1 VRLAALIQRLAQSL
15 VVLLGASLIVFILL
29 RVAPGDPA
37 TLLLGEQATPD
48 AVRELRTTLGLDQ
61 PLFTQY
67 VKFLER
73 IVVGDLGTSIRAQR
87 PVLDMLLER
96 VPATVELTALA
107 ILVAVL
113 IGIPIGVISAARPGS
128 VLDESS
134 LLFGLLAQSIPGFWL
149 GLMMISVFAVQL
161 RFLPVA
167 GRGTAAHLVMP
178 TIALAFYVLGMLI
191 RLARAGMLDVL
202 KQEYITAA
210 RARGLHEAVVVL
222 KHGLRNA
229 LIPIAAVLGL
239 QTGTL
244 LGGAVVTEAVFQW
257 PGIGGLAVVALAHR
271 DYPVIQAIVLFSAVS
286 FVLINL
292 LVDVAYQVIDPR
304 MRIRA

>member
-1 VRLAALIQRLAQSL
+1 
-15 VVLLGASLIVFILL
+15 
-29 RVAPGDPA
+29 
-37 TLLLGEQATPD
+37 
-48 AVRELRTTLGLDQ
+48 
-61 PLFTQY
+61 
-67 VKFLER
+67 
-73 IVVGDLGTSIRAQR
+73 
-87 PVLDMLLER
+87 
-96 VPATVELTALA
+96 
-107 ILVAVL
+107 
-113 IGIPIGVISAARPGS
+113 
-128 VLDESS
+128 
-134 LLFGLLAQSIPGFWL
+134 
-149 GLMMISVFAVQL
+149 
-161 RFLPVA
+161 
-167 GRGTAAHLVMP
+167 
-178 TIALAFYVLGMLI
+178 MLI

-239 QTGTL
+239 QTGTQ

>member
-1 VRLAALIQRLAQSL
+1 VRLAALVQRLAQSL

-37 TLLLGEQATPD
+37 TILLGEQATPD

-107 ILVAVL
+107 ILIAVL

-161 RFLPVA
+161 RVLPVA

-292 LVDVAYQVIDPR
+292 LVDAAYQVIDPR